1 MPKHYGAVITPEEL
15 AAQKAKSY
23 PGVMAPEGTWQHW
36 FWHSKILHTCITIG
50 TLFVLGLCTFFMHY
64 ATYSPYKDLVPP
76 ISDLWTRPFH
86 YFSMWKHVII
96 LHEQHKNVRATEEK
110 LARQNDNMKQRYYRK
125 MHGIEEKNPIHSVFG
140 KPQDDKTDAQI
151 EADALGREL
160 TEEEMKEV
168 KPERKKWLGIW

>member
-1 MPKHYGAVITPEEL
+1 
-15 AAQKAKSY
+15 
-23 PGVMAPEGTWQHW
+23 
-36 FWHSKILHTCITIG
+36 
-50 TLFVLGLCTFFMHY
+50 MHY
-64 ATYSPYKDLVPP
+64 ATYSPYRDLVPP
-76 ISDLWTRPFH
+76 ISDLWTQPFH
-86 YFSMWKHVII
+86 FFSMWKHVII

-151 EADALGREL
+151 EAEALGREL
-160 TEEEMKEV
+160 TEEEIKEV